1 MIEDHQVDKKP
12 WSPQYDYEYDV
23 VVIGSS
29 CSGLTTA
36 IVAAKRGLRVL
47 VIENTGY
54 YGETTGCY
62 LGGGSSIG
70 PGMTFGFRAGE
81 HLVGLRMLSTI
92 GNWYPERV
100 VNSYKAIKLKRK

>member
-1 MIEDHQVDKKP
+1 MTEDHQVDKKP

-47 VIENTGY
+47 VIEKTGR
-54 YGETTGCY
+54 YGGTMAY
-62 LGGGSSIG
+62 SGGG
-70 PGMTFGFRAGE
+70 A
-81 HLVGLRMLSTI
+81 
-92 GNWYPERV
+92 
-100 VNSYKAIKLKRK
+100 